1 MCIMSYTS
9 EYNGLYKC
17 EEIYGLTCAFSRA
30 RKKPTYTPVYTTKTG
45 CEFISRILF
54 LSWLPK

>member
-1 MCIMSYTS
+1 MGYTS
-9 EYNGLYKC
+9 EYNGLYGS
-17 EEIYGLTCAFSRA
+17 EEIYGLTCTFSRA